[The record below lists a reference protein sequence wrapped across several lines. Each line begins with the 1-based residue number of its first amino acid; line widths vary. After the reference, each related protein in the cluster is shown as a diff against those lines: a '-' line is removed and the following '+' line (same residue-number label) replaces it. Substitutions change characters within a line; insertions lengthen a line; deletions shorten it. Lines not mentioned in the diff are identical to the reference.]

1 MDIINNI
8 VSATGFSKVEGNC
21 FGEKPT
27 IDESNKYNPLAYIE
41 VYKRQLVYV
50 IIGLLVLL
58 LGFYAMYG
66 DEADGMV
73 SGIIDKVNG
82 WIGALLLGNYL
93 SAANE
98 IKTTK
103 SLDLPPIINDKV
115 EIDESLLSPF

>member
-8 VSATGFSKVEGNC
+8 VSAIGFSKVEGNC
-21 FGEKPT
+21 FGEKPA

-50 IIGLLVLL
+50 VVGLLVLL

-66 DEADGMV
+66 DEADSTI
-73 SGIIDKVNG
+73 SGIIDKANG

-103 SLDLPPIINDKV
+103 SLDLPPVINDKL